1 MNLLNPGMYTTKKYH
16 MKKQLTSILFLSI
29 TALCFGNDKTNNSVK
44 KASLKAATVYTS
56 GVQLRSTVNYSAV
69 SGVNNIIIE
78 GISASIDPNTIQV
91 SATGKVVILDSKYTL
106 YYPENTVKDYSK
118 ETKVVMKKIQLLKD
132 SLEFL
137 GFDLRDLQE
146 QISVYNETKTM
157 IKNNGLMKNQG
168 KVNDSIG
175 LLKEAIALYT
185 AKMNSINKSLIVLSK
200 KKTNKEKQKARMNK
214 RMSHLQGRLNNFGKG
229 STNVSPIPRITVSLI
244 ADGATNGKID
254 FSYLSANASWTP
266 LYDIRSESSEGKIYM
281 NYKAEVQQQTGLD
294 WKNVKLSI
302 STNNPYANK
311 TKPELNPWYL
321 SYVAYRNDIKLS
333 VNSNNRYKALSNAPA
348 QAITNRGYS
357 LQESEVTQNE
367 EIGADQF
374 TKLVKQLTAA
384 EFKIELPYTIA
395 SNGHKHMVLVQ
406 KSELETNFKYY
417 AVPKLDASV
426 YLVAEM
432 LKIDDLQLI
441 PSKANIFFD
450 GSYIGETYIDPT
462 TMNDTLYLSLGKDPN
477 ISISRRLLSSKC
489 KEKSIGDKI
498 EKTLAYTIEIKN
510 MKSSPIEVVIQD
522 QIPITTDSNIEIDK
536 VNLGKG
542 NLQDRTGLIEW
553 KVKLAPKDKK
563 IFDFDYRIKFD
574 KGRQINI

>member
-200 KKTNKEKQKARMNK
+200 KKTNKEKQKAAVIRQNK
-214 RMSHLQGRLNNFGKG
+214 
-229 STNVSPIPRITVSLI
+229 
-244 ADGATNGKID
+244 
-254 FSYLSANASWTP
+254 FS
-266 LYDIRSESSEGKIYM
+266 
-281 NYKAEVQQQTGLD
+281 
-294 WKNVKLSI
+294 
-302 STNNPYANK
+302 
-311 TKPELNPWYL
+311 
-321 SYVAYRNDIKLS
+321 RN
-333 VNSNNRYKALSNAPA
+333 
-348 QAITNRGYS
+348 
-357 LQESEVTQNE
+357 
-367 EIGADQF
+367 
-374 TKLVKQLTAA
+374 
-384 EFKIELPYTIA
+384 
-395 SNGHKHMVLVQ
+395 
-406 KSELETNFKYY
+406 
-417 AVPKLDASV
+417 
-426 YLVAEM
+426 
-432 LKIDDLQLI
+432 
-441 PSKANIFFD
+441 
-450 GSYIGETYIDPT
+450 
-462 TMNDTLYLSLGKDPN
+462 
-477 ISISRRLLSSKC
+477 
-489 KEKSIGDKI
+489 
-498 EKTLAYTIEIKN
+498 
-510 MKSSPIEVVIQD
+510 
-522 QIPITTDSNIEIDK
+522 
-536 VNLGKG
+536 
-542 NLQDRTGLIEW
+542 
-553 KVKLAPKDKK
+553 
-563 IFDFDYRIKFD
+563 
-574 KGRQINI
+574 

>member
-1 MNLLNPGMYTTKKYH
+1 

-29 TALCFGNDKTNNSVK
+29 ITLCFGNDKTNNSVK
-44 KASLKAATVYTS
+44 KANLKSATVYTS
-56 GVQLRSTVNYSAV
+56 GVQLRSVVNYKAV
-69 SGVNNIIIE
+69 VGVNNIIIE
-78 GISASIDPNTIQV
+78 GISGSIDPNTIQV
-91 SATGKVVILDSKYTL
+91 SATGNVVILDSKYSL
-106 YYPENTVKDYSK
+106 YYPESVDKDYSN
-118 ETKVVMKKIQLLKD
+118 ETKIVMRKIKFLND
-132 SLEFL
+132 SLETL
-137 GFDLRDLQE
+137 AFDLRDLQE
-146 QISVYNETKTM
+146 QITVYNETKAM
-157 IKNNGLMKNQG
+157 IKNNGLMNNQG
-168 KVNDSIG
+168 RVNDSIG
-175 LLKEAIALYT
+175 LLKEALSLYT
-185 AKMNSINKSLIVLSK
+185 SKMNTINKSLIALSK
-200 KKTNKEKQKARMNK
+200 KKNKKEKQKIRMNK
-214 RMSHLQGRLNNFGKG
+214 RMKHLKGRLKSFGKE
-229 STNVSPIPRITVSLI
+229 SSSASPIPRITISVI
-244 ADGATNGKID
+244 AKGATSGEIN
-254 FSYLSANASWTP
+254 FSYLSAKAGWTP

-281 NYKAEVQQQTGLD
+281 NYKAEIQQQTGLD

-321 SYVAYRNDIKLS
+321 SYVEYTKDKKVKTNIK
-333 VNSNNRYKALSNAPA
+333 NKYKAFADTPSEAL
-348 QAITNRGYS
+348 NRGYK
-357 LQESEVTQNE
+357 LQESIVSKEDDINT
-367 EIGADQF
+367 DQF
-374 TKLVKQLTAA
+374 TKLVQQLIAA
-384 EFKIELPYTIA
+384 EFKIDLPYTIE

-417 AVPKLDASV
+417 AVPKVDASV

-432 LKIDDLQLI
+432 LKIDELQLI

-489 KEKSIGDKI
+489 KEKSIGEKI

-510 MKSSPIEVVIQD
+510 MKSSQIEVVIQD

-536 VNLGKG
+536 INLGKG
-542 NLQDRTGLIEW
+542 ELQDRTGMIEW

-563 IFDFDYRIKFD
+563 TFDFDYRIKFN

>member
-214 RMSHLQGRLNNFGKG
+214 RMSHLQGRLNKIKV
-229 STNVSPIPRITVSLI
+229 SNVSPIPRITVSLI

>member
-1 MNLLNPGMYTTKKYH
+1 

-29 TALCFGNDKTNNSVK
+29 SALCFGNDKTNNSVK
-44 KASLKAATVYTS
+44 KATLKAATVYTS
-56 GVQLRSTVNYSAV
+56 GVQLNSVV
-69 SGVNNIIIE
+69 SYNAIPGVNNIVIE
-78 GISASIDPNTIQV
+78 GISASINPKTIQV
-91 SATGKVVILDSKYTL
+91 SATGNVVILDSKYAL
-106 YYPENTVKDYSK
+106 YYPEHIIKDYSK
-118 ETKVVMKKIQLLKD
+118 ETKIVLRKIHLLND
-132 SLEFL
+132 SLESLAFE
-137 GFDLRDLQE
+137 LRDLKE
-146 QISVYNETKTM
+146 QITVYNETKAM
-157 IKNNGLMKNQG
+157 IKNNGLMNNQG

-175 LLKEAIALYT
+175 LLKEALSLYT
-185 AKMNSINKSLIVLSK
+185 SKMNTINKSLIALSK
-200 KKTNKEKQKARMNK
+200 KMNKKEKQKVRMNK
-214 RMSHLQGRLNNFGKG
+214 RKKHLKGRLKSFGDE
-229 STNVSPIPRITVSLI
+229 SSSASPIPRITISII
-244 ADGATNGKID
+244 AEGATSGEIN
-254 FSYLSANASWTP
+254 FSYLSAKAGWTP

-281 NYKAEVQQQTGLD
+281 NYKAEIQQQTGLD

-321 SYVAYRNDIKLS
+321 SYVEYRNDNKLKA
-333 VNSNNRYKALSNAPA
+333 NNKESDYKLMNTPREAL
-348 QAITNRGYS
+348 NRGYT
-357 LQESEVTQNE
+357 LQESIVRQE
-367 EIGADQF
+367 EDIGADQF
-374 TKLVKQLTAA
+374 TKLVQQLITA
-384 EFKIELPYTIA
+384 EFKIDLPYTIE

-417 AVPKLDASV
+417 AVPKIDASV

-432 LKIDDLQLI
+432 LKIDELQLI

-489 KEKSIGDKI
+489 KEKYIGEKI

-510 MKSSPIEVVIQD
+510 MKSNQIEVVIQD

-536 VNLGKG
+536 INLGKG
-542 NLQDRTGLIEW
+542 ELQDRTGLIEW

-563 IFDFDYRIKFD
+563 TFDFDYRIKFN

>member
-1 MNLLNPGMYTTKKYH
+1 MNLLNPGMYTTKKNH

-78 GISASIDPNTIQV
+78 GISTSIDPNTIQV

-132 SLEFL
+132 SLEL
-137 GFDLRDLQE
+137 LAFDLRDLQE

-175 LLKEAIALYT
+175 LLKEAIALYA

-214 RMSHLQGRLNNFGKG
+214 RMSHLHGRLNNFGKG

-348 QAITNRGYS
+348 EAITNRGYS
-357 LQESEVTQNE
+357 LQESVVTKDE

-384 EFKIELPYTIA
+384 EFKIDLPYTIA

-510 MKSSPIEVVIQD
+510 MKSSPVEVVIQD

-536 VNLGKG
+536 VNLGKA